1 MKNELDALM
10 KREGITGLLVMGDG
24 FHNPPMM
31 YLTGGGHFSEAFLV
45 KKQGEMPV
53 MLVNPMER
61 EEAAKSGFTIVTFN
75 DFNYFGVLETLKGN
89 KELAEAEMIRMIL
102 EKAGVVEGKVALMG
116 VVEISAIWQPLVHLQ
131 GMLPKIEWIA
141 FSDKSVLN
149 MARVTKDPGEL
160 ERIKHMGQVTTK
172 VVGRVAEFLQTRT
185 LKGETLYHD
194 GKPLTVADVKSRINL
209 WLSEEGAEN
218 PEDTIFSIGRDAGI
232 GHSSGTPTDE
242 ITLGKPICFDI
253 YPCEK
258 GGGYFYDF
266 TRTWCLGYAP
276 EDVQQLYNQVRL
288 VYDTVVKAL
297 KPEGLCVEYQKMT
310 CDMFE
315 EMGHPTIQSNP
326 NTEDGYNHSLG
337 HGLGLNVH
345 EKPWFG
351 VLAGSDDVLEP
362 GMVFTIEP
370 GLYYPEKGMGVRIED
385 TFYVDE
391 DGSIQTCVKYPYDL
405 VLPMKG

>member
-1 MKNELDALM
+1 MADAGPKFIAEPKDWRLLEA
-10 KREGITGLLVMGDG
+10 KAEGKEVKASWQGTLNGSPLVVRSAVQLWQKSLVVDC
-24 FHNPPMM
+24 FC
-31 YLTGGGHFSEAFLV
+31 TGGMA
-45 KKQGEMPV
+45 
-53 MLVNPMER
+53 
-61 EEAAKSGFTIVTFN
+61 T
-75 DFNYFGVLETLKGN
+75 
-89 KELAEAEMIRMIL
+89 
-102 EKAGVVEGKVALMG
+102 
-116 VVEISAIWQPLVHLQ
+116 EISFV
-131 GMLPKIEWIA
+131 
-141 FSDKSVLN
+141 
-149 MARVTKDPGEL
+149 
-160 ERIKHMGQVTTK
+160 RI
-172 VVGRVAEFLQTRT
+172 
-185 LKGETLYHD
+185 
-194 GKPLTVADVKSRINL
+194 
-209 WLSEEGAEN
+209 EGAEN

-297 KPEGLCVEYQKMT
+297 KPGGLCVEYQKMT

-391 DGSIQTCVKYPYDL
+391 DGSIQICVKYPYDL